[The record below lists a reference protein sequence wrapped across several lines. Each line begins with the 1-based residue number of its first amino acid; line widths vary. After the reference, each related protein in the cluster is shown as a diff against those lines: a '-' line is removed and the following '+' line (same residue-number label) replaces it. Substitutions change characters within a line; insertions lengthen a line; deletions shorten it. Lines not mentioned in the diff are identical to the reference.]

1 MSEEKDPKPR
11 WGGYVPGELLD
22 RWPRDENGEP
32 EPPVYLCHCRPLDM
46 EEALT
51 VARMESYGIPCLRQY
66 PNNGDFGRL
75 ILGVSGTGTDIFV
88 PASLWADA
96 CQLLHEPGEEKEE
109 PNDELA

>member
-1 MSEEKDPKPR
+1 MSEEAKASAR
-11 WGGYVPGELLD
+11 WGRQMPGELLA
-22 RWPRDENGEP
+22 RWPRDEDGEL
-32 EPPVYLCHCRPLDM
+32 EAPVYLCHCKPLDM

-75 ILGVSGTGTDIFV
+75 IIGVSGPGVDIYV

-96 CQLLHEPGEEKEE
+96 CELLRE
-109 PNDELA
+109 PNDEREENTHDLA

>member
-1 MSEEKDPKPR
+1 MNRDKDPVPQ
-11 WGGYVPGELLD
+11 WGGFVPGELLE
-22 RWPRDENGEP
+22 RWPRDESGEP
-32 EPPVYLCHCRPLDM
+32 EPPVYLCHCRGVDM

-66 PNNGDFGRL
+66 PDNGVVGRL

-96 CQLLHEPGEEKEE
+96 CQLLREPGNEKEDHI
-109 PNDELA
+109 DELA

>member
-1 MSEEKDPKPR
+1 MSEEKELQPQ
-11 WGGYVPGELLD
+11 WGRYMPGELLE
-22 RWPRDENGEP
+22 RWPKDENGEP

-51 VARMESYGIPCLRQY
+51 VSRMESYGIPCLRQY

-75 ILGVSGTGTDIFV
+75 IIGVSGTGTDIFV

-96 CQLLHEPGEEKEE
+96 CLLLRGPENEKED
-109 PNDELA
+109 PDDELA